1 MSEITSAA
9 YKSMHYMIE
18 LPCDFGDTVYILTD
32 NSEIKEH
39 KVYGFVLR
47 YNGVA
52 FEVEGVDGYCYLGKN
67 AFLTYSDALGEQ
79 LINKLDLR
87 REHNNGNIRP

>member
-9 YKSMHYMIE
+9 YKPMHYMIE

-32 NSEIKEH
+32 NNEIEEH
-39 KVYGFVLR
+39 KVYGFVVR

-52 FEVEGVDGYCYLGKN
+52 FEVDGVDGYCYLGKN
-67 AFLTYSDALGEQ
+67 AFLSESDAITEQHIIKLG
-79 LINKLDLR
+79 LR
-87 REHNNGNIRP
+87 NGGIK

>member
-9 YKSMHYMIE
+9 YKPMHYMVE
-18 LPCDFGDTVYILTD
+18 LPCGFGDTVYILTD
-32 NSEIKEH
+32 TNEIEAH
-39 KVYGFVLR
+39 QVYGFVVR
-47 YNGVA
+47 RSGVA
-52 FEVEGVDGYCYLGKN
+52 FEVCDIDGYCYLGKN

-87 REHNNGNIRP
+87 REHNNGVN